1 MTETTRRII
10 LNGAEGIVQVDREDM
25 YKIQFGG
32 QCYMV
37 PSGVASLISDL
48 VKEIAAQQNRRN
60 VDRKEIEDKV
70 YERSYAIARGLG
82 DAGLLKKGTFEKI
95 PLPGNW
101 ENDDGTKTEPF
112 VDFTTR
118 KIKSILSGVTDQLLK
133 AYEES
138 GTFLD

>member
-1 MTETTRRII
+1 MTETTRRIM
-10 LNGAEGIVQVDREDM
+10 LNGAEDIVQVGREDM
-25 YKIQFGG
+25 YKIQLGD
-32 QCYMV
+32 QCYTV

-60 VDRKEIEDKV
+60 VDKKEIEDKV
-70 YERSYAIARGLG
+70 CERSYMIARGLC
-82 DAGLLKKGTFEKI
+82 DAGLLKKGTWEKI
-95 PLPGNW
+95 PLPDNW

-112 VDFTTR
+112 VDFTAR